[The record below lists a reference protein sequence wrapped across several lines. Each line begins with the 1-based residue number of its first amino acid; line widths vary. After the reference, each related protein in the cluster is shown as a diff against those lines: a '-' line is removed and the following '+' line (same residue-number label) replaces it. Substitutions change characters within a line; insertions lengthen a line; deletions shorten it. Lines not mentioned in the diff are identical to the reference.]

1 MKRTIIDRMTN
12 RRTAKKILDL
22 AYATLITAVT
32 AYCALWSNEELRKK
46 EDFYTAKA
54 IIQTEGDKID
64 RKTINAAAL
73 KYLKEHPGVIDDFD
87 ERDYDHMDRLRE
99 IVLGE
104 SNEHIRFSGF
114 ESERKI
120 AYRLN
125 RNDLLI
131 SSYDSMS
138 RKYWNSN
145 PLYGKT
151 FSSKSKLGWELKY
164 LPSLDRILDKKNKT
178 LYKLNIRESTL
189 EKEIENVYD
198 VFDLSDGQ
206 AYIAQ
211 EDQLL
216 LKEKGSD
223 KLKTVFTSGD
233 EEYVAKPIRNTPFGI
248 LLINEKNVELLGKK
262 EKDPKLWE
270 DLESLIRTGIA
281 KDLFK
286 NMVEQTAKITLTD
299 EYFAVGDGEQI
310 KIMTT
315 DQDHT
320 IRSTHNLRISKYKD
334 FKLADVND
342 DGKEDLI
349 ALMNGGTYSLKGM
362 IYSDWNAVKQQAII
376 NLPINFRFSHK
387 PDEDV
392 KWANP
397 KQLKEEIKEKLKE

>member
-397 KQLKEEIKEKLKE
+397 KQLKEEYIIPFN